1 MIITFPFVALATDIK
16 TFGWYEYVGRRKLV
30 FEDAHPEYEL
40 EITKG
45 EKFGV
50 KTAKNK
56 FYVVSE
62 DDPSIVFK
70 LNSDQYDILMEKVL
84 PWSGKIGRVNV
95 GAIAKQEDRKTSPK
109 QAGIREDKKLT
120 QRLVKTNIAGISGIK
135 FLFAQEIL
143 PGEMYHY
150 YDAESVL
157 RAYQESKG
165 LNRLAYGQWDKECES
180 KLERKDPSLDVEFGS
195 AKIDGKLHH
204 LLVVIHI

>member
-1 MIITFPFVALATDIK
+1 MIITIPFVALSTDIK
-16 TFGWYEYVGRRKLV
+16 TFGWYEYTGRRKLT
-30 FEDAHPEYEL
+30 FENCHPEYDL

-50 KTAKNK
+50 KATKSRY
-56 FYVVSE
+56 YVVSE

-70 LNSDQYDILMEKVL
+70 LDKDQFAILIEKTIG
-84 PWSGKIGRVNV
+84 WSGKVGNVKVNP
-95 GAIAKQEDRKTSPK
+95 APAPTNEKTNPK
-109 QAGIREDKKLT
+109 RSGIREDKKLT
-120 QRLVKTNIAGISGIK
+120 ERLIKTNLAGIQGIK
-135 FLFAQEIL
+135 FLFAQEML

-180 KLERKDPSLDVEFGS
+180 KVERKDPSLDVEFGS

-204 LLVVIHI
+204 MLVVIHI